1 MNNLENKRDV
11 FKGHCNIIRLALCS
25 SSDYAVKVPL
35 TLRNPMNNDTPSLS
49 ITFRSVRGQRLRH
62 PLHLIG

>member
-25 SSDYAVKVPL
+25 SSDYAVKVPFIPH
-35 TLRNPMNNDTPSLS
+35 NPMNNDIPSLS
-49 ITFRSVRGQRLRH
+49 ITFRSARGLRLRH